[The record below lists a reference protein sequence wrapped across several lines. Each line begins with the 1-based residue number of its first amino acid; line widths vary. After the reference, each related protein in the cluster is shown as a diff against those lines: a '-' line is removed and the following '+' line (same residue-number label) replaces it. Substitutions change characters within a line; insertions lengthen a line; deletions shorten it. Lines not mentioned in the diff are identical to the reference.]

1 MTEGFMAMLENS
13 IDLGGTCETEFQL
26 QNSSGTS
33 QMSIR
38 TVSDGWQA
46 SGTQLQHDPVVWQN
60 TTSNSYS
67 VARVRIRVRTE
78 GSTGFD
84 WMDFGT
90 FNLSSAVTVQGY
102 AQFTLNYVRV
112 TYANRPGLTNI
123 LLEGLNHNHSY
134 TWQIRDGSS
143 SWKTLSGGPTGAN
156 VLSVSGMQLRR
167 TTPVQYWTNTETSNW
182 SIQAARVRIGSNTV
196 IEGSISPAVSVPVN
210 VRFQLNSITATYS

>member
-1 MTEGFMAMLENS
+1 MSPGFMAMLENS

-26 QNSSGTS
+26 QNSSGTN
-33 QMSIR
+33 QMSVR
-38 TVSDGWQA
+38 TVNDGWQP
-46 SGTQLQHDPVVWQN
+46 SGTTLEHEPVVWQN
-60 TTSNSYS
+60 TAATSYS
-67 VARVRIRVRTE
+67 VARVRVRIRGGSL
-78 GSTGFD
+78 GST
-84 WMDFGT
+84 WTDFGT

-123 LLEGLNHNHSY
+123 LLEGLGHSHSY

-167 TTPVQYWTNTETSNW
+167 TTPVNYWTNTETSNW
-182 SIQAARVRIGSNTV
+182 SIQAARVRIGSSTV
-196 IEGSISPAVSVPVN
+196 IEGTISPAVSVPVN